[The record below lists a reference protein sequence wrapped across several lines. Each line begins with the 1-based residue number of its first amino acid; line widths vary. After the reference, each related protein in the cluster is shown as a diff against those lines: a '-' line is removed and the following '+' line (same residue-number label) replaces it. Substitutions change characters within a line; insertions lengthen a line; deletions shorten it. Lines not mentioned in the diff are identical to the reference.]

1 MALTFPLP
9 TSVPSKW
16 VGFEAWM
23 ERALDQAGRVQP
35 EWDADDIHDLRVAF
49 RRCRTMADALSQVNP
64 APGWRKLKKTSRELF
79 HALGVLRDTQV
90 ERARVK
96 KMGPTS
102 DPVRKHMLRVLA
114 RAESKHLRAA
124 EQALDRFDRKEWKKL
139 TRKLAS
145 KARFF
150 PLESVVFQRLALAAL
165 NEAVELYRQA
175 LERRS
180 IIAWHR
186 LRIGIKKFRYLTEN
200 FLPRR
205 YEVWAGDLKR
215 MQDLLGEVHDLDV
228 LRSDLRKHASKLDR
242 AIVAQWVEK
251 IERERKTHLQEFLSK
266 TSGPESPWLDW
277 RAGFQWGHALVAAS
291 LPDAQ
296 RRTA

>member
-23 ERALDQAGRVQP
+23 ERALEQAGRVQP
-35 EWDADDIHDLRVAF
+35 DWDADDIHDLRVAF

-114 RAESKHLRAA
+114 RAETKHLRAA
-124 EQALDRFDRKEWKKL
+124 E
-139 TRKLAS
+139 
-145 KARFF
+145 
-150 PLESVVFQRLALAAL
+150 
-165 NEAVELYRQA
+165 
-175 LERRS
+175 
-180 IIAWHR
+180 
-186 LRIGIKKFRYLTEN
+186 
-200 FLPRR
+200 
-205 YEVWAGDLKR
+205 
-215 MQDLLGEVHDLDV
+215 
-228 LRSDLRKHASKLDR
+228 
-242 AIVAQWVEK
+242 
-251 IERERKTHLQEFLSK
+251 
-266 TSGPESPWLDW
+266 
-277 RAGFQWGHALVAAS
+277 
-291 LPDAQ
+291 
-296 RRTA
+296 